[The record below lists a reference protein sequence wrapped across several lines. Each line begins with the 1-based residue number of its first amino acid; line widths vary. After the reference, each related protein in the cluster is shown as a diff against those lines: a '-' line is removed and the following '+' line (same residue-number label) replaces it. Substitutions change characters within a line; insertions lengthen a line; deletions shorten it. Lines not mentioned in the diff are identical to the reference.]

1 MHSTVQ
7 GKPQEKPQ
15 KKPSSSFDLPLSS
28 QCPVTLTLPKAYE
41 SSDNKANHYPVVY
54 VLDGQLLEGV
64 TLGVLD
70 YLRIT
75 QTQAEVIV
83 VAIASHHRSADFT
96 PVQSDV
102 QSNAPHES
110 LTQAFFQG
118 SGGADKLLEFLT
130 HTLIPYVDSHY
141 RTQPRRT
148 LIGYSLSGLFALYS
162 LFQTRSV
169 FHYCLAIDPSLWWHG
184 QHLLAYAEK
193 EIDAFEGR
201 ALDKHGALSL
211 FLCAGNTPGA
221 AAFQLH
227 ENAQT
232 LHKRLETT
240 PKFCHSHCHYFPE
253 SDHTSIVVPALYEGL
268 RHLWQVDD
276 Q

>member
-1 MHSTVQ
+1 M
-7 GKPQEKPQ
+7 
-15 KKPSSSFDLPLSS
+15 
-28 QCPVTLTLPKAYE
+28 
-41 SSDNKANHYPVVY
+41 
-54 VLDGQLLEGV
+54 
-64 TLGVLD
+64 
-70 YLRIT
+70 
-75 QTQAEVIV
+75 
-83 VAIASHHRSADFT
+83 
-96 PVQSDV
+96 

-118 SGGADKLLEFLT
+118 SGGANRLLEFLAQ
-130 HTLIPYVDSHY
+130 TLIPYVDSHY

-184 QHLLAYAEK
+184 RYFLDYAQRELAALNGRTLDEY
-193 EIDAFEGR
+193 DAV
-201 ALDKHGALSL
+201 SL
-211 FLCAGNTPGA
+211 FLCAGNTPEA

-232 LHKRLETT
+232 LHERLETT

-276 Q
+276 